1 MNLFSVKDKVTL
13 ITGAGRGIG
22 LALARGFLEAGA
34 IVCGNVR
41 SPEAR
46 ARICHELPIEEERV
60 FLGDIA
66 DFAFQTDMVR
76 RIIKKFRQIDI
87 LVNNAG
93 ITLGNPSEDYSL
105 QDWNLSFDINLKAV
119 FQLCQLVGKEMIKK
133 KKGSIINVTSIGSFL
148 GFPENPA
155 YVASK
160 GGLRLLTKALAR
172 DWSRYGIRVN
182 NLCPGYIKT
191 DMTIKGY
198 TDPAKF
204 EEKINRM
211 MIKRFGEPEDL
222 IGPAIFLASDASSYI
237 TGIDLVV
244 DGGWLANGL

>member
-1 MNLFSVKDKVTL
+1 M
-13 ITGAGRGIG
+13 
-22 LALARGFLEAGA
+22 ALARGFLEAGA
-34 IVCGNVR
+34 IVCSNVR

-46 ARICHELPIEEERV
+46 ARICRELPIEEERV
-60 FLGDIA
+60 FLGDIS
-66 DFAFQTDMVR
+66 DFAFQIDMVK
-76 RIIKKFRQIDI
+76 RIIKNFRQIDI

-93 ITLGNPSEDYSL
+93 ITRGNPSEDYSL

-119 FQLCQLVGKEMIKK
+119 FHLCQLVGKEMTKK
-133 KKGSIINVTSIGSFL
+133 KKGSIINVTSICSFL

-182 NLCPGYIKT
+182 NLCPGYIKS
-191 DMTIKGY
+191 DMTIKDY
-198 TDPAKF
+198 TDPVKF
-204 EEKINRM
+204 KEKINRM
-211 MIKRFGEPEDL
+211 MIKRFGEPGDL
-222 IGPAIFLASDASSYI
+222 IGPAIFLASNASSYI